1 MIKLKDIIR
10 EKKQLIEKKEL
21 DSKTIDAIE
30 KMTQSNAHT
39 HARIELSQA
48 VRNKRLEKAYRGI
61 YEVEKFFNDSFGIT
75 PIRDRID
82 QYLERYVKAKF
93 SNYEE
98 IWSVL

>member
-1 MIKLKDIIR
+1 MIKLKDIIS
-10 EKKQLIEKKEL
+10 EKKQLNEKKEL
-21 DSKTIDAIE
+21 DARTIKAIE

-48 VRNKRLEKAYRGI
+48 LRNKRLEKAYRGI
-61 YEVEKFFNDSFGIT
+61 YEIENFFHDSLGIK

-93 SNYEE
+93 ANADE

>member
-1 MIKLKDIIR
+1 MIKMKEL
-10 EKKQLIEKKEL
+10 LTEKKEL
-21 DSKTIDAIE
+21 DARTIHAIE

-48 VRNKRLEKAYRGI
+48 LRNKRLEKAYRGI
-61 YEVEKFFNDSFGIT
+61 YEVENFFNDSFGVK
-75 PIRDRID
+75 PIRDRLD

-93 SNYEE
+93 SNADE

>member
-1 MIKLKDIIR
+1 MIKM
-10 EKKQLIEKKEL
+10 KQLLTEKKEL
-21 DSKTIDAIE
+21 DAKTIQAIE

-61 YEVEKFFNDSFGIT
+61 YEVENFFHDSLGIK

-82 QYLERYVKAKF
+82 QYLERYIRAKF
-93 SNYEE
+93 SNADE